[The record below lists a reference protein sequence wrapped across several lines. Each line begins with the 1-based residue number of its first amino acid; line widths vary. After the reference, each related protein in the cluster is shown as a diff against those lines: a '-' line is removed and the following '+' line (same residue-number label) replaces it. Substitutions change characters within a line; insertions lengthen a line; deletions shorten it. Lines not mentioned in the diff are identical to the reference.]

1 MESIEELSKKI
12 NNLKSEVKKISYVKN
27 LAVKNDL
34 YRNNPEYKE
43 MIKARNLKRYY
54 EKVRP
59 NKVLKYKKNNPVVL
73 EPLVDIPKDTIE
85 FKCSY
90 SE

>member
-12 NNLKSEVKKISYVKN
+12 NSLKSEVKKISYVKN

-59 NKVLKYKKNNPVVL
+59 NKVLKYKKNNPIVL
-73 EPLVDIPKDTIE
+73 EPLVDISKDTIE

>member
-12 NNLKSEVKKISYVKN
+12 NNLKSEVKKISYVRN

-59 NKVLKYKKNNPVVL
+59 TKVLKYKKGDPVVL
-73 EPLVDIPKDTIE
+73 EPLVDIKKDTIE